1 MMTKGAQ
8 NAREQNNL
16 LGLLLRGETS
26 LLCKSKLGNRERK
39 GETMIRFAQGLSPN
53 SNSTP
58 SHTHGLAKSSPD
70 EDEPT
75 SNLEMKKSSFVGG
88 WGCDKT
94 NKNEN
99 MHKVLGQK
107 IKPTPSRVKVKRLT

>member
-1 MMTKGAQ
+1 MQIKAGKPGTE
-8 NAREQNNL
+8 R
-16 LGLLLRGETS
+16 RDYDS
-26 LLCKSKLGNRERK
+26 LCTGVESKFKLHAITYTRAGK
-39 GETMIRFAQGLSPN
+39 I
-53 SNSTP
+53 
-58 SHTHGLAKSSPD
+58 HPD

-99 MHKVLGQK
+99 MYKVLGQK

>member
-1 MMTKGAQ
+1 MIQNDGSKIALCLTLAVVTKGAQ

-16 LGLLLRGETS
+16 LGLLLRGET
-26 LLCKSKLGNRERK
+26 
-39 GETMIRFAQGLSPN
+39 AQGLSPN
-53 SNSTP
+53 SNSMP